1 MTPEQIKDAA
11 ARLFE
16 AEQSRQQIG
25 LLSQQY
31 PDITMDDAYAIQS
44 ALVDQKVGAGRKVRG
59 WKIGLTSRAMQMAL
73 NIDIPDS
80 GVLFDDM
87 FFDNGVTV
95 PKGHFIQP
103 RIEAEIAFVFKDDL
117 RGNNITCLLYT
128 SPSPR
133 DGLLSRM
140 PSSA

>member
-31 PDITMDDAYAIQS
+31 PEITMDDAYAIQS
-44 ALVDQKVGAGRKVRG
+44 ALVDQKVSAGRKVRG

-87 FFDNGVTV
+87 FFDNGATV

-103 RIEAEIAFVFKDDL
+103 RIEAEIA
-117 RGNNITCLLYT
+117 
-128 SPSPR
+128 
-133 DGLLSRM
+133 LSLIHI
-140 PSSA
+140 